1 MEQQL
6 DAAADL
12 QPVAAN
18 QKETRAFDATE
29 QPMIDFTLVRSEF
42 DEFPGN
48 TERRPTRL
56 DLSDLKGPGRTAH
69 PLICSHTYERHG
81 F

>member
-1 MEQQL
+1 MEKQL

-12 QPVAAN
+12 QPVAAI
-18 QKETRAFDATE
+18 QKETRVFDATE
-29 QPMIDFTLVRSEF
+29 QPVIDFTLVRSEF

-56 DLSDLKGPGRTAH
+56 DLSDLEGSGRTAH
-69 PLICSHTYERHG
+69 RLIYSHTYERHG

>member
-1 MEQQL
+1 MEKQL
-6 DAAADL
+6 NAAADL
-12 QPVAAN
+12 QPLAAN
-18 QKETRAFDATE
+18 SKETRAFDATE
-29 QPMIDFTLVRSEF
+29 QPVIDFTLVRSEI

-56 DLSDLKGPGRTAH
+56 DLSDLEGPGRTAH
-69 PLICSHTYERHG
+69 QLIYSHTYERHG